1 MVEMDYIYKMN
12 ARLINKER
20 TKTQFFRVKTQNI
33 RQVFRAIMLVKPHK
47 KINKMRTTNL
57 LRTNTK
63 QYQENIAKEIF
74 KMLDDDLG
82 DTHREKLI
90 TMLDRFDK
98 EFNYK
103 NNKLR
108 YPMLHERFA
117 NWLQGG
123 AIDIP
128 LYYYDITKLAKRVH
142 ETAVLTEKET
152 EKIHKNFFNHIS
164 AHCLRLATEYK
175 INYNN
180 LY

>member
-1 MVEMDYIYKMN
+1 MN
-12 ARLINKER
+12 AKLIDNKR
-20 TKTQFFRVKTQNI
+20 TSSKFYRVKTQNI

-57 LRTNTK
+57 LNTNTK
-63 QYQENIAKEIF
+63 QYRENIAVEIF
-74 KMLDDDLG
+74 KMLDDSFG
-82 DTHREKLI
+82 DTNREKLI
-90 TMLDRFDK
+90 TMLERFDK

-108 YPMLHERFA
+108 HPILHIRFS

-142 ETAVLTEKET
+142 ETAVLTQKET
-152 EKIHKNFFNHIS
+152 DKIHENFYNHIS

>member
-33 RQVFRAIMLVKPHK
+33 RQVIQGNNADKTHK
-47 KINKMRTTNL
+47 KTNKMRNTNL
-57 LRTNTK
+57 LNTNTTRYK
-63 QYQENIAKEIF
+63 ENIATEIF

-82 DTHREKLI
+82 DTNREKLI

-108 YPMLHERFA
+108 YPMLHERFS

-142 ETAVLTEKET
+142 ETAVLTDKET
-152 EKIHKNFFNHIS
+152 DKIHENFYNHIG
-164 AHCLRLATEYK
+164 AHCLRLATEYN

>member
-1 MVEMDYIYKMN
+1 MN
-12 ARLINKER
+12 AKLIDNKR
-20 TKTQFFRVKTQNI
+20 TSSKFYRVKTQNI

-47 KINKMRTTNL
+47 KINKMRNTNL
-57 LRTNTK
+57 LNTNTK
-63 QYQENIAKEIF
+63 QYRENIAVEIF
-74 KMLDDDLG
+74 KMLDDSFG
-82 DTHREKLI
+82 DTNREKLI
-90 TMLDRFDK
+90 TMLERFDK

-108 YPMLHERFA
+108 HPMLHERVA

-142 ETAVLTEKET
+142 ETAVLTQKET
-152 EKIHKNFFNHIS
+152 DKIHENFYNHIS

>member
-1 MVEMDYIYKMN
+1 
-12 ARLINKER
+12 
-20 TKTQFFRVKTQNI
+20 
-33 RQVFRAIMLVKPHK
+33 
-47 KINKMRTTNL
+47 MRTTNL
-57 LRTNTK
+57 LNTNTK
-63 QYQENIAKEIF
+63 KYRENIAVEIF
-74 KMLDDDLG
+74 KMLDDSFG
-82 DTHREKLI
+82 DTNREKLI
-90 TMLDRFDK
+90 TMLERFDK

-108 YPMLHERFA
+108 HPMLHERFS

-142 ETAVLTEKET
+142 ETAVLTQKET
-152 EKIHKNFFNHIS
+152 DKIHENFYNHIS

-180 LY
+180 LR

>member
-1 MVEMDYIYKMN
+1 MN
-12 ARLINKER
+12 AKLIDNKR
-20 TKTQFFRVKTQNI
+20 TSSKFYRVKTQNI

-47 KINKMRTTNL
+47 KINKMRNTNL
-57 LRTNTK
+57 LNTNTK
-63 QYQENIAKEIF
+63 QYRENIAVEIF
-74 KMLDDDLG
+74 KMLDDSFG
-82 DTHREKLI
+82 DTNREKLI
-90 TMLDRFDK
+90 TMLERFDK

-108 YPMLHERFA
+108 HPMLHERFS

-142 ETAVLTEKET
+142 ETAVLTQKET
-152 EKIHKNFFNHIS
+152 DKIHENFYNHIS

>member
-1 MVEMDYIYKMN
+1 MN
-12 ARLINKER
+12 AKLIDNKR
-20 TKTQFFRVKTQNI
+20 VNAQFFRVKTQNI
-33 RQVFRAIMLVKPHK
+33 RQVSRAIMLVKSHK
-47 KINKMRTTNL
+47 NTNKMRTTNL
-57 LRTNTK
+57 LNTNTK
-63 QYQENIAKEIF
+63 QYKENIATEIF
-74 KMLDDDLG
+74 KMLDDSSG

-108 YPMLHERFA
+108 HPMLHERFA

-123 AIDIP
+123 AINIP
-128 LYYYDITKLAKRVH
+128 LYYYDMTKLAKRVH
-142 ETAVLTEKET
+142 ETAVLTQKET
-152 EKIHKNFFNHIS
+152 EKIHKNFYNHIS
-164 AHCLRLATEYK
+164 AHCFRLATEYN